1 MVDKSILQ
9 LDFCDDEG
17 QHWLLP
23 LGHYR
28 AFGFNAVFM
37 AVSIDLVLQ
46 PLDMSCIQLPLLH
59 LVKLESSDNLVN
71 LSSDSSEG
79 AIPSISLPTSAA
91 HTPAS
96 NSKYSDHSKF
106 VFTPIGS
113 SGHSNFS
120 HFLFHANT
128 HECPSVMECLKR
140 LASFPRSRN
149 KLASIDYDKISYH
162 KVQYLPPS

>member
-106 VFTPIGS
+106 VFTPTSLTSCSTPILMS
-113 SGHSNFS
+113 VLVSWSALNAWP
-120 HFLFHANT
+120 HFLDLGTN
-128 HECPSVMECLKR
+128 
-140 LASFPRSRN
+140 
-149 KLASIDYDKISYH
+149 
-162 KVQYLPPS
+162 

>member
-59 LVKLESSDNLVN
+59 LVKLESSDNLFPVFHSQ
-71 LSSDSSEG
+71 LPLHTPLL
-79 AIPSISLPTSAA
+79 AIPSTVITQSLSLLLLVHLVIPTSL
-91 HTPAS
+91 TS
-96 NSKYSDHSKF
+96 CS
-106 VFTPIGS
+106 TPILMS
-113 SGHSNFS
+113 VLVSWSALNAWP
-120 HFLFHANT
+120 HFLDLGTN
-128 HECPSVMECLKR
+128 
-140 LASFPRSRN
+140 
-149 KLASIDYDKISYH
+149 
-162 KVQYLPPS
+162 

>member
-71 LSSDSSEG
+71 FHSQLPLHTPLL
-79 AIPSISLPTSAA
+79 AIPSTVITQSLSLLLLVHLVIPTSL
-91 HTPAS
+91 TS
-96 NSKYSDHSKF
+96 CS
-106 VFTPIGS
+106 TPILMS
-113 SGHSNFS
+113 VLVSWSALNAWP
-120 HFLFHANT
+120 HFLDLGTN
-128 HECPSVMECLKR
+128 
-140 LASFPRSRN
+140 
-149 KLASIDYDKISYH
+149 
-162 KVQYLPPS
+162 